1 MKRVIAIFL
10 TILYFS
16 FLSGSLWPDFHPDIT
31 DTNFYAYSD
40 ETKTT
45 QNSTEDD
52 ELDAVK
58 YIVQS
63 RHIASVIKIK
73 IPRANVIASI
83 KNSLPLVGYYKLCPS
98 NIVNTSPCC
107 NTSLII
113 KNRVFRI

>member
-1 MKRVIAIFL
+1 MKKVIAIFL

-16 FLSGSLWPDFHPDIT
+16 FLSGSLWPDFHSGIT
-31 DTNFYAYSD
+31 DNNFYAYSD

-52 ELDAVK
+52 ELNAIK
-58 YIVQS
+58 HIVHS

-83 KNSLPLVGYYKLCPS
+83 KNNLPLAGYNKLCPS